1 MHMLDVGCGSRKM
14 VGCIG
19 VDLNRDSDAD
29 VVADATSLPFADGS
43 VDYVYS
49 RRCLQH
55 VQNDRA
61 ALNEIRRVLKVS
73 GEMELILASWRGWLY
88 YHLFKRKPYSVF
100 HLYWKRKIMRMLK
113 RTGFHVKVLKLEAT
127 GRTFG
132 RDWHVVAVKT

>member
-19 VDLNRDSDAD
+19 VDLNRNSDAD
-29 VVADATSLPFADGS
+29 VLADATHLPFADDS

-61 ALNEIRRVLKVS
+61 ALNEICRVLKVS
-73 GEMELILASWRGWLY
+73 GEVKLVLASWRGWLY
-88 YHLFKRKPYSVF
+88 YRLFKRKPYSVF
-100 HLYWKRKIMRMLK
+100 HLYWKGKIMRMLK
-113 RTGFHVKVLKLEAT
+113 RAGFHVKVLKLEPT
-127 GRTFG
+127 GRYFG
-132 RDWHVVAVKT
+132 RDWRVVAVKA